1 MTKPL
6 KRAIY
11 IRSYLAK
18 HSADNHSSAD
28 FHIHFLAKYLRCSG
42 SRKKGFFMSIFKNNK
57 QTKLTTT
64 LIQDLNWM
72 VKRVSVDTLPEYQQN
87 SDTLRFR
94 DNIKLYEFE
103 IEWIKTGFSHH
114 LRELEIQ
121 ELQ

>member
-1 MTKPL
+1 
-6 KRAIY
+6 
-11 IRSYLAK
+11 
-18 HSADNHSSAD
+18 
-28 FHIHFLAKYLRCSG
+28 
-42 SRKKGFFMSIFKNNK
+42 MSIFKNNK

-94 DNIKLYEFE
+94 YNIKLYEFE
-103 IEWIKTGFSHH
+103 IEWIRTGFSHH

-121 ELQ
+121 ELQKRCLESNSYDSKPFLHPTPL

>member
-1 MTKPL
+1 
-6 KRAIY
+6 
-11 IRSYLAK
+11 
-18 HSADNHSSAD
+18 
-28 FHIHFLAKYLRCSG
+28 
-42 SRKKGFFMSIFKNNK
+42 MSIFKNNK

-94 DNIKLYEFE
+94 DNYKNAADKFREQHTEDKYNIKIYDFE
-103 IEWIKTGFSHH
+103 IEWIRTGFSHH

>member
-1 MTKPL
+1 
-6 KRAIY
+6 
-11 IRSYLAK
+11 
-18 HSADNHSSAD
+18 
-28 FHIHFLAKYLRCSG
+28 
-42 SRKKGFFMSIFKNNK
+42 MSIFKNNK

-103 IEWIKTGFSHH
+103 IEWIRTGFSHH

-121 ELQ
+121 ELQKRCLESVSYNSNNFKYPTPL

>member
-1 MTKPL
+1 
-6 KRAIY
+6 
-11 IRSYLAK
+11 
-18 HSADNHSSAD
+18 
-28 FHIHFLAKYLRCSG
+28 
-42 SRKKGFFMSIFKNNK
+42 MSIFKNNK

-87 SDTLRFR
+87 SDTLQFR

-121 ELQ
+121 GLQKRCLESVSYNSNNFKYPTPL

>member
-1 MTKPL
+1 
-6 KRAIY
+6 
-11 IRSYLAK
+11 
-18 HSADNHSSAD
+18 
-28 FHIHFLAKYLRCSG
+28 
-42 SRKKGFFMSIFKNNK
+42 MSIFKNNK

-94 DNIKLYEFE
+94 DNITLYEFE

>member
-1 MTKPL
+1 
-6 KRAIY
+6 
-11 IRSYLAK
+11 
-18 HSADNHSSAD
+18 
-28 FHIHFLAKYLRCSG
+28 
-42 SRKKGFFMSIFKNNK
+42 
-57 QTKLTTT
+57 
-64 LIQDLNWM
+64 M

-87 SDTLRFR
+87 SDTLQFR